1 MCGTWIISKKFN
13 TSRTVLVKYE
23 MRKVLQLE
31 KWKSFQ
37 PELNNLQCEMSS
49 GFGESFC
56 LTKCEHVLMNIRS
69 YSRCSDQNT
78 ACLII
83 KQNVAYNV
91 HTLIRIEGHDAP
103 YAHQFEIDS
112 YLGETFSGHCGF
124 CLQTNF
130 FVGFFCFDYKLAR
143 CNETRI
149 LITLYICIIYN
160 INSQGTHVAID

>member
-91 HTLIRIEGHDAP
+91 YTPWYKSKAMMRHMRINFKLIHTWARRLAGIAVSVCR
-103 YAHQFEIDS
+103 Q
-112 YLGETFSGHCGF
+112 TFCGV
-124 CLQTNF
+124 L
-130 FVGFFCFDYKLAR
+130 L
-143 CNETRI
+143 
-149 LITLYICIIYN
+149 LWL
-160 INSQGTHVAID
+160 